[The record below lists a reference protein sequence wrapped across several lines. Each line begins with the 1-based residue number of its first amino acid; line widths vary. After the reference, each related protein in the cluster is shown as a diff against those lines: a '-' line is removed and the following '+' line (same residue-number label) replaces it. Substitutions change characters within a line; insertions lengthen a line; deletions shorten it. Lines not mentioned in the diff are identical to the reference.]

1 MNEDSQIVVPP
12 SFIALYLAPGGI
24 RPSAPREAIA
34 QRYEFCEDLA
44 AMLVDPASTRRW
56 ELGLSDDVVL
66 ERTHLGLLQGDA
78 GLSPAEADWVVRR
91 LAELLGWEPLPSA
104 GAGSPRHGA

>member
-1 MNEDSQIVVPP
+1 MSEDSQIVVPP
-12 SFIALYLAPGGI
+12 SFIALYLEPG
-24 RPSAPREAIA
+24 RVRSSAPREAIA

-44 AMLVDPASTRRW
+44 TMLVDAASTRRW

-66 ERTHLGLLQGDA
+66 DRMRRGLLDGEA

-91 LAELLGWEPLPSA
+91 LAELLGWEPLPS
-104 GAGSPRHGA
+104 GDGDVTR